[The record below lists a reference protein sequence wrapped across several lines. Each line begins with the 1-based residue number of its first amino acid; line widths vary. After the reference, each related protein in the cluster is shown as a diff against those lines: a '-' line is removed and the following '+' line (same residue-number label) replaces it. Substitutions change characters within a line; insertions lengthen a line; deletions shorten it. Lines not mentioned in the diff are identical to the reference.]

1 MEQKKEKVLDL
12 LERMEIDA
20 QKLVNRGVRY
30 YAKEAKDVLPFA
42 QLALEVVRE
51 LWAMYELWAK
61 CPVDV
66 EAITFFAEKL
76 KAHYPHTKSICS
88 TIDKELAAFRE
99 TRAPAIALDKAKDQ
113 LIEWLI
119 SNSDADLCEHCT
131 KGKESPEFQ
140 QKNQNGE
147 LFCPYSETALC
158 INQNP
163 ASICRRFMLE
173 YFIQKGNQENVEE
186 APKEE
191 PEEYYEDPDAHTCDY
206 SAAGECKICGAIRPG
221 SMLYLEI
228 YGGE

>member
-30 YAKEAKDVLPFA
+30 YAKEAKEVLPFA

-51 LWAMYELWAK
+51 LWAMYEIWAK
-61 CPVDV
+61 CPIDV

-88 TIDKELAAFRE
+88 TIDKELA
-99 TRAPAIALDKAKDQ
+99 L
-113 LIEWLI
+113 LIKQRGT
-119 SNSDADLCEHCT
+119 N
-131 KGKESPEFQ
+131 ES
-140 QKNQNGE
+140 
-147 LFCPYSETALC
+147 
-158 INQNP
+158 
-163 ASICRRFMLE
+163 
-173 YFIQKGNQENVEE
+173 
-186 APKEE
+186 EE
-191 PEEYYEDPDAHTCDY
+191 PEETENPDLYEDPEPDAHTCDY